1 MMNTKKNLKKREK
14 EIEVLPP
21 DEENPERINTPKD
34 IENKPQQYGGFGAT
48 NPSRETLEIV
58 GNGQDM
64 KSKQNPFGI
73 NSKNTP
79 KRKIGRV
86 VVR

>member
-1 MMNTKKNLKKREK
+1 MMNTKAKKK
-14 EIEVLPP
+14 QPQIEVLPP

-34 IENKPQQYGGFGAT
+34 IEDKPQQYGGGVT
-48 NPSRETLEIV
+48 NPSRETLEVV

-79 KRKIGRV
+79 KRKTSRV